1 MSFGHHSKR
10 MMGNCDC
17 EVISFKSPLEEA
29 LKCLSEFNMSC
40 AINLEPKEKPDISA
54 VGSYERNNDRKASS
68 VIIVIC
74 QLQHIF
80 YDQME

>member
-1 MSFGHHSKR
+1 
-10 MMGNCDC
+10 
-17 EVISFKSPLEEA
+17 
-29 LKCLSEFNMSC
+29 MSC
-40 AINLEPKEKPDISA
+40 AVKLEPKRNNFYSGFRKGCTGHVANWLLEKPDISG

-68 VIIVIC
+68 VIVIC

>member
-1 MSFGHHSKR
+1 
-10 MMGNCDC
+10 
-17 EVISFKSPLEEA
+17 
-29 LKCLSEFNMSC
+29 MSC

-68 VIIVIC
+68 VIVIC